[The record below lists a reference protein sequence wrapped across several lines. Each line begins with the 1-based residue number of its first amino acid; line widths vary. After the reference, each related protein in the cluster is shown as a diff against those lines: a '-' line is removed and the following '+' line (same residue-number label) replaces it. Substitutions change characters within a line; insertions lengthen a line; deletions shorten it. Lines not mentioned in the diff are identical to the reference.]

1 MIDAPI
7 TRIPLAGSPDDF
19 QGRSAIAELP
29 KDLTAQL
36 GGLLDPLNHLPGL
49 EPARH
54 AVSQVLHRMICRDFL
69 SRCGFVRP
77 NPKVR

>member
-7 TRIPLAGSPDDF
+7 TRIPLAGSPDVF
-19 QGRSAIAELP
+19 QGRSSIAELP

-36 GGLLDPLNHLPGL
+36 GGLLDPLNHLAGL

-69 SRCGFVRP
+69 SRCGFVHT